1 VFPLKDNIPT
11 ERTPVVT
18 LALIALNVA
27 VYFLLQEGRLGL
39 PGPQA
44 DPEWPVEEY
53 AARPCSFVGECPT
66 GVTEEIQPPALTL
79 FTSMFM
85 HGSILHLGGNMLFLW
100 VFGNN
105 VEDAMGRL
113 RFIVFYAL
121 GGVAA
126 MALQAA
132 IDTNNAVPTI
142 GASGAVSA
150 VIGGYIL
157 LHPHARVV
165 TLLIIVFFVTIIQ
178 LPAFVVLGLWFLQQ
192 VAFGYFDLVN
202 AGGEAG
208 GVAYFAHIGGFVFG
222 LLLIKAFVKRRSEPP
237 PRFGGFG

>member
-11 ERTPVVT
+11 DRTPVVT
-18 LALIALNVA
+18 LALIAVNVIA
-27 VYFLLQEGRLGL
+27 YLVLQEGRLGL
-39 PGPQA
+39 PETQA
-44 DPEWPVEEY
+44 GVQWPVDEY
-53 AARPCSFVGECPT
+53 AARPCSFVGECELPP
-66 GVTEEIQPPALTL
+66 GHQPAAVTL

-105 VEDAMGRL
+105 IEDTLGRV
-113 RFIVFYAL
+113 RFILFYL
-121 GGVAA
+121 GGGVAA
-126 MALQAA
+126 MALQTA
-132 IDTNNAVPTI
+132 IDTGNAVPTL

-178 LPAFVVLGLWFLQQ
+178 LPAFVVLGLWFVQQ

-222 LLLIKAFVKRRSEPP
+222 LAMIKALVKARGEGVVAAR
-237 PRFGGFG
+237 